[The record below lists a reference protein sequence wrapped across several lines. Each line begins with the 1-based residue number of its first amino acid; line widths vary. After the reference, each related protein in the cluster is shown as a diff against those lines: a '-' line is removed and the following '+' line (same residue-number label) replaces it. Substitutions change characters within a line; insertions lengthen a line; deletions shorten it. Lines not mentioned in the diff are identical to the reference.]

1 MTDAMVTAR
10 MSQEKKDA
18 GNRVLEKLGTNASQ
32 TINQLYDYLIQNGE
46 LPFPAQEE
54 SHEHTPE
61 EIAEAVAWADD
72 LVSRNAVPSRYSGMT
87 LKEAKRERLAA
98 KGLMD
103 AGDAR

>member
-72 LVSRNAVPSRYSGMT
+72 LVSRIAVPSRFATMSDD
-87 LKEAKRERLAA
+87 EIRQERLIAR
-98 KGLMD
+98 GLATKED
-103 AGDAR
+103 FE